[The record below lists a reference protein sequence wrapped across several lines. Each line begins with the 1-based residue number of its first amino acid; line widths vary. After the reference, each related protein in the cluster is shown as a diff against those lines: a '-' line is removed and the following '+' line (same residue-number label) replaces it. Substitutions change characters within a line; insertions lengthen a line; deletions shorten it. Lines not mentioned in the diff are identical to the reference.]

1 MLIEKGQLPLI
12 NPAAGFRAQV
22 TAAHTAVPAEVAP
35 GTNDQFWRPAA
46 LQRLLPEIEA
56 ATQVGVAP
64 ALQQLHR
71 LAQPFGAR
79 LVALPALRLA
89 WIALQP
95 LQHWVAGVV
104 LLEQRQAMAALLSAG
119 QAVLDGLIGLLI
131 AAAPAAFSG
140 QLQAPTQRDD
150 PPVRPALAGP
160 MQAFIEPA
168 HRRGEGIGLQAAV
181 AAQQLGESL
190 VAEAIAAHPAIA
202 ERVRFEPGQG
212 VITICGFG
220 GKSAEVTVRVAA
232 SADIEHQHQIT
243 LLGVPA
249 GVGVHNG
256 GSDAGPIGLAH
267 QQGWKRARAAGTPKQ
282 AAEFNP
288 VPQRQGYGGADHGN
302 QRTSGQYMPTT

>member
-1 MLIEKGQLPLI
+1 M
-12 NPAAGFRAQV
+12 
-22 TAAHTAVPAEVAP
+22 AP
-35 GTNDQFWRPAA
+35 GANDQLRGSAA
-46 LQRLLPEIEA
+46 LQRLLPEIQA
-56 ATQVGVAP
+56 SAQVGVAP

-71 LAQPFGAR
+71 LAQAFRAR
-79 LVALPALRLA
+79 LVALPALPLA
-89 WIALQP
+89 RIALQP

-104 LLEQRQAMAALLSAG
+104 LLKQYQAMAALLSAG

-140 QLQAPTQRDD
+140 QLQAPTQREH
-150 PPVRPALAGP
+150 PPVRSPLTGP

-181 AAQQLGESL
+181 TAQQLRESL
-190 VAEAIAAHPAIA
+190 VAEAVATHPAIA
-202 ERVRFEPGQG
+202 ERVRFQPGHG
-212 VITICGFG
+212 VITVWGFG
-220 GKSAEVTVRVAA
+220 GKSAEVTARVAA
-232 SADIEHQHQIT
+232 SADIEHQNQIT